1 MVDLCYE
8 TVLEKNYQRHE
19 IEGYNDLCYI
29 RHNSGVIVVSLN
41 KNHEAMN
48 EEIIKV
54 DWDVN
59 KKGADK
65 IKSNVTGK
73 GKKGARNLFP
83 DTKLCI
89 ITTKSNKKYPL
100 KFGMR
105 ANCIEVNDRLEN
117 DPDLVRKYPENHGY
131 LAIVMPTADDKRYL
145 PKVFKRE

>member
-1 MVDLCYE
+1 MVDLRYE
-8 TVLEKNYQRHE
+8 TVVEKNYQRYE
-19 IEGYNDLCYI
+19 IEGYKDLCYI
-29 RHNSGVIVVSLN
+29 RHNSGVIVITLN

-48 EEIIKV
+48 EEIVKV

-59 KKGADK
+59 KRGADK
-65 IKSNVTGK
+65 IKSNVSGK

-89 ITTKSNKKYPL
+89 ITTKSDKKYPL

-117 DPDLVRKYPENHGY
+117 DPDLVRKHPENHGY
-131 LAIVMPTADDKRYL
+131 LAIVMPTSDDKRYL